1 MTRFIIIPMLIF
13 SLVGCTAVSPQ
24 ENTVTPGLAG
34 TPTTTPTPT
43 LPPTPTAAATKDPLA
58 TPSETVTLNV
68 WVPPQFDPTDG
79 SRAGQLLQAR
89 FDEFVARRPETR
101 VEVRVKAVEGPG
113 GLLDSLS
120 AASAAAPLA
129 LPDLIAL
136 PRDLLETA
144 AIKSLLHPYD
154 PMLDTRDDP
163 DLFTYAH
170 QLAFLQDSTF
180 GLPFAGDA
188 LILVYRPSVIDEPAS
203 DWGTALQTVGPLAF
217 PASDPQSLFTLALY
231 QSTGGTILDEE
242 DRPTLNPIQLTEV
255 LTFYHQAEQVDL
267 MPYWLT
273 QYETD
278 AQSWGAYEAAQAQ
291 MAVTWISRYLADPPM
306 DTATSPIPTRDG
318 TPLTL
323 ATGWVWALG
332 NPDPVQQVLSIELA
346 QFLTTSDFLSK
357 WTAAAGYLPPRP
369 SSLAAW
375 QSSPFKTVV
384 SQIAP
389 SAQLIPSQDV
399 LAVLGPVLQKST
411 VDILKEQTDPNS
423 ATQTAIESLGRP

>member
-1 MTRFIIIPMLIF
+1 
-13 SLVGCTAVSPQ
+13 
-24 ENTVTPGLAG
+24 
-34 TPTTTPTPT
+34 
-43 LPPTPTAAATKDPLA
+43 
-58 TPSETVTLNV
+58 VTLKV
-68 WVPPQFDPTDG
+68 WVPPQFDPADG
-79 SRAGQLLQAR
+79 SRAGELLQAR
-89 FDEFVARRPETR
+89 FDEFVARRPDAH

-120 AASAAAPLA
+120 TASAAAPLA

-144 AIKSLLHPYD
+144 AIKGLLYPYD
-154 PMLDTRDDP
+154 QVLDIRDDP
-163 DLFTYAH
+163 DLFHFAN
-170 QLAFLQDSTF
+170 QLAFLQENTF

-188 LILVYRPSVIDEPAS
+188 LILVYRPSIIEESAH
-203 DWGTALQTVGPLAF
+203 DWGTALQTPGPLAF

-231 QSTGGTILDEE
+231 QSTGGPILDEE
-242 DRPTLNPIQLTEV
+242 GRPTLNPILYTEV
-255 LTFYHQAEQVDL
+255 LTFYHQAEQLDL

-278 AQSWGAYEAAQAQ
+278 AQSWAAYADDQAQ
-291 MAVTWISRYLADPPM
+291 MAVTWVSRYLADPPM
-306 DTATSPIPTRDG
+306 DTAVGQIPTWDG
-318 TPLTL
+318 RPLTL

-332 NPDPVQQVLSIELA
+332 NPDPEQQALSIELA
-346 QFLTTSDFLSK
+346 QFMTTSDFLAK

-375 QSSPFKTVV
+375 QSSPPKTVV

-399 LAVLGPVLQKST
+399 LAVLGPVMQKST
-411 VDILKEQTDPNS
+411 VDILKEQADPDS
-423 ATQTAIESLGRP
+423 AVQTAVDSLGRP